1 MRFLISALLSICVA
15 QDSDQNCGDL
25 LVLSPFCTT
34 INGTISKSEKGS
46 FCLND
51 KNETVGASFSF
62 CNSSVVDV
70 QNITDLQLLDFRSN
84 SGSDCPLRNNSDLTY
99 ALQLSTVT
107 LSLNCSCPGALTV
120 KDFSTNATKTFAAWK
135 TEDHITLP
143 YRQCAG
149 QQSFCSF
156 QQTDSPFNNY
166 TCPENSRCV
175 DAGPGV
181 FDCQCDD
188 GFDGFRC
195 SDKQNFPFAFVLTV
209 VPVVAGI
216 SGAMVWFFGRRH
228 VIAYDSL

>member
-1 MRFLISALLSICVA
+1 MRLLISAFLSVCAA
-15 QDSDQNCGDL
+15 QDNEQNCGDL
-25 LVLSPFCTT
+25 SVLATFCST

-51 KNETVGASFSF
+51 RNKTVGASFSF
-62 CNSSVVDV
+62 CNSSTVDV
-70 QNITDLQLLDFRSN
+70 HNITDLQLLDFRSE
-84 SGSDCPLRNNSDLTY
+84 SGSDCPLRNNSDLTN
-99 ALQLSTVT
+99 ALQLSSVT

-120 KDFSTNATKTFAAWK
+120 KDFSTNTTKTFAAWK

-143 YRQCAG
+143 YRQCVG

-181 FDCQCDD
+181 FDCQEIVQQL
-188 GFDGFRC
+188 
-195 SDKQNFPFAFVLTV
+195 QNFSFYKTFEDFKP
-209 VPVVAGI
+209 
-216 SGAMVWFFGRRH
+216 
-228 VIAYDSL
+228 